1 MLADKIKTLE
11 KEKGISV
18 CQIEKDCHIASGS
31 IYKWNQ
37 ISPSWDKIQA
47 VASRL
52 GVDVNELATRK

>member
-1 MLADKIKTLE
+1 MLADKIKTLA

-31 IYKWNQ
+31 IY
-37 ISPSWDKIQA
+37 SPSWDKIQA